1 MDKTVVNQL
10 RVSSQDIRSKQHVT
24 SNQTASLTTLDNRV
38 HLGSLSGKVLLFG
51 GVYSNLQAL
60 EQLKRIAEEQGI
72 PPGNCICTGDLVGY
86 CAQPEEVV
94 QLFKIWGVKSI
105 LGNVEIQLRDGA
117 EDCGCDFRK
126 GSRCDGFSQMWFP
139 YAQSKLSKSSL
150 EYIATLPNHI
160 DFRYAGKD
168 ITVVHGDYFNVSEFV
183 YKSTDWQI
191 KQKNFDATGADVI
204 IAGHCGLP
212 FHQEKEEKTWINPG
226 VIGMPANDGS
236 PNVWYAVLDDS
247 METFKFKHH
256 QMEYNY
262 KLANAR
268 MQTDF
273 LPQEYARTLI
283 TGIWD
288 NTEIL
293 PPYESGLQG
302 FGIQL

>member
-10 RVSSQDIRSKQHVT
+10 GASQASKYSKRDERV
-24 SNQTASLTTLDNRV
+24 N
-38 HLGSLSGKVLLFG
+38 LGSLSRKVLLFG

-60 EQLKRIAEEQGI
+60 EKLKHIAEALHIE
-72 PPGNCICTGDLVGY
+72 PENCICTGDIVGY

-94 QLFKIWGVKSI
+94 QLFKIWGAQSI

-117 EDCGCDFRK
+117 QDCGCDFRK
-126 GSRCDGFSQMWFP
+126 GSRCDSFSQMWFP
-139 YAQSKLSKSSL
+139 FAQRKLTQSSL
-150 EYIATLPNHI
+150 DFIATLPNHI
-160 DFRYAGKD
+160 DFRFAGKD

-191 KQKNFDATGADVI
+191 KKANFEATGADVI
-204 IAGHCGLP
+204 VAGHCGLP
-212 FHQEKEEKTWINPG
+212 FNQEKEGKIWLNPG

-236 PNVWYAVLDDS
+236 PQVWYAVLEEQDAS
-247 METFKFKHH
+247 FQFTHH
-256 QMEYNY
+256 RMEYNY
-262 KLANAR
+262 KLASEK

-273 LPQEYARTLI
+273 LPQEYARTLV